1 MSHKVPDPNYPQ
13 IRRFSTRKYADYMVS
28 GSDRLP
34 TRLSNGT
41 KEMRMSDAGGP
52 LWLFID
58 VLLVVVLAGALVY
71 GMMMWR
77 RWKNHPRAATARDQK
92 TKELFRN
99 EQ

>member
-1 MSHKVPDPNYPQ
+1 MP
-13 IRRFSTRKYADYMVS
+13 
-28 GSDRLP
+28 
-34 TRLSNGT
+34 
-41 KEMRMSDAGGP
+41 DAGGP

-77 RWKNHPRAATARDQK
+77 RWKNHPRAAAARDQK
-92 TKELFRN
+92 TEELFHN